1 MTHILLI
8 ILTVSSANHQT
19 KDFEFEIP
27 YSSRGECIEAAKEI
41 DFSSIITGNIIN
53 TKSECIALNFKEI

>member
-19 KDFEFEIP
+19 KDFEFEIL

-53 TKSECIALNFKEI
+53 TKSECIALNFIEI

>member
-19 KDFEFEIP
+19 KDFEFEIL